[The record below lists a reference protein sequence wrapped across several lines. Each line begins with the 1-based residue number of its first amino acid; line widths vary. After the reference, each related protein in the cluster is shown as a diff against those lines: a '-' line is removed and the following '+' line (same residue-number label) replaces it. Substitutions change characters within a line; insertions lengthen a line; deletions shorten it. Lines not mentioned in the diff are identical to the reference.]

1 MPFVWV
7 IRTWCSLDT
16 FWESVRSGK
25 GFDSAYSKPEQ
36 VLEAIEKIIL
46 EEQQET
52 EALQPQGREFLVEI
66 PTVDQIKT
74 RPFLKFLSV
83 TDSNGGKEPVV
94 QNWYIERLRR
104 TD

>member
-7 IRTWCSLDT
+7 IRTWCSLDS
-16 FWESVRSGK
+16 FWEAVRSGK
-25 GFDSAYSKPEQ
+25 GFDFAYSRPEQ
-36 VLEAIEKIIL
+36 VVEAIEKIIV

-52 EALQPQGREFLVEI
+52 QALDAQGREFLVEV

-83 TDSNGGKEPVV
+83 TDSNGGKEPFV